1 MVGGKGET
9 MDVLARFFSEAASAI
24 ALAVDA
30 GSVLIIL
37 LGSLKALFRTL
48 VAYARPSTTLATKKE
63 IWTHYATTII
73 LSLEFLL
80 AADIIRTAIAPT
92 WADIGQLAA
101 IAALRT
107 FLNYFLDKDIEKA
120 RAGSA
125 AL

>member
-1 MVGGKGET
+1 
-9 MDVLARFFSEAASAI
+9 
-24 ALAVDA
+24 
-30 GSVLIIL
+30 
-37 LGSLKALFRTL
+37 
-48 VAYARPSTTLATKKE
+48 
-63 IWTHYATTII
+63 
-73 LSLEFLL
+73 LL